1 MEKIKVL
8 VIDPDD
14 ASRVFFAQILLKKNY
29 FVIHARNMQEG
40 IDAAINEKPNL
51 IVLETNMPGFT
62 PQGFMSRMG
71 ANPLLTSI
79 PCVALSSRSDAEE
92 MQACIEAGFSE
103 YFVKSGM
110 VMMTLVDSIPKILL
124 AGRQKKDEQR
134 EGLLFAFLSAKGGT
148 GTSSLCANIGM
159 NIAQHISQSTVAVAD
174 LVLPIGSIATIVG
187 NDGSLNIA
195 TVTDRPVDKI
205 TPEYVREN
213 LVTPPHWLIHLLP
226 GCPTPHASNLL
237 HVERIP
243 NVIDALRKTH
253 NYVLVDLGRALS
265 KISLPI
271 IKEADLIVLVLSTD
285 ISTVALTK
293 TVLDYLQKEEG
304 VEASRIF
311 PILNRAVGTEGL
323 TKAEAE
329 NALGLGIRLTMPY
342 LMSNFTLANNQHIPL
357 SLKFPTDT
365 AALVLKEAAIEMS
378 RLALKAASTRPGG

>member
-1 MEKIKVL
+1 M
-8 VIDPDD
+8 
-14 ASRVFFAQILLKKNY
+14 AQILLKKKY
-29 FVIHARNMQEG
+29 YVLHARSGREG
-40 IDAAINEKPNL
+40 IETAAQEHPSVIVVDTNLPDLTSGEFIEKM
-51 IVLETNMPGFT
+51 ETNP
-62 PQGFMSRMG
+62 
-71 ANPLLTSI
+71 ALASI
-79 PCVALSSRSDAEE
+79 PCIALSGRSDAEE
-92 MQACIEAGFSE
+92 MQACVNAGYSE

-110 VMMTLVDSIPKILL
+110 VMMTLSDSIPKIML
-124 AGRQKKDEQR
+124 AGRKKQTESRD
-134 EGLLFAFLSAKGGT
+134 GLLIAFLSAKGGT

-187 NDGSLNIA
+187 HDGDLNIA
-195 TVTDRPVDKI
+195 TVTDRPLENI

-213 LVTPPHWLIHLLP
+213 LVFPPHWLIHLLP

-253 NYVLVDLGRALS
+253 SYVLVDLGRALS

-271 IKEADLIVLVLSTD
+271 IKEADLIVLVVSTD
-285 ISTVALTK
+285 ASTVALTK

-323 TKAEAE
+323 TKSDAE

-342 LMSNFTLANNQHIPL
+342 LMGNFTLANNQHTPL
-357 SLKFPTDT
+357 SLKFPSDT
-365 AALVLKEAAIEMS
+365 ASMVLKEAAIEMS
-378 RLALKAASTRPGG
+378 RQALKAVPA